1 MWLSLVG
8 SMVKNLPAKQEI
20 QVQSLGWKDSLER
33 EMTTHFSILA
43 REIPMNRAR
52 QATVHG
58 SQKSQTWLSNYT
70 TIRWTYI
77 NLFLVQG
84 SSLLRFLCKQKFMQV
99 DLKSVNKIWYDLFF
113 LNFILFLNFTILYW
127 FCQTSKWIHHRY
139 TCVPHPEPPC
149 LLPPHTIPPGVP
161 VHQPQYDLLQIL
173 IWIVS
178 KRSNKSV
185 IPSSNLVRL
194 NVSMSVV

>member
-1 MWLSLVG
+1 
-8 SMVKNLPAKQEI
+8 MVKSLPAKQEI

-33 EMTTHFSILA
+33 EMTTHFSILV
-43 REIPMNRAR
+43 REIPMNRGAR
-52 QATVHG
+52 QAAVHG

-84 SSLLRFLCKQKFMQV
+84 SSLLRFLCRQKFMQV
-99 DLKSVNKIWYDLFF
+99 DLKSVNKIW
-113 LNFILFLNFTILYW
+113 
-127 FCQTSKWIHHRY
+127 
-139 TCVPHPEPPC
+139 
-149 LLPPHTIPPGVP
+149 
-161 VHQPQYDLLQIL
+161 YDLLQIL

-185 IPSSNLVRL
+185 IPSNNLVRL

>member
-1 MWLSLVG
+1 
-8 SMVKNLPAKQEI
+8 MVKNLPAKQEL

-43 REIPMNRAR
+43 REIPMNRGAR

-70 TIRWTYI
+70 TSRWTYI

-99 DLKSVNKIWYDLFF
+99 DLKSVNKIWYDLFIF
-113 LNFILFLNFTILYW
+113 LKFYFIFKLYN
-127 FCQTSKWIHHRY
+127 I
-139 TCVPHPEPPC
+139 VLVLPNIEMNPPQVYMC
-149 LLPPHTIPPGVP
+149 SPSWTPLPP
-161 VHQPQYDLLQIL
+161 
-173 IWIVS
+173 
-178 KRSNKSV
+178 
-185 IPSSNLVRL
+185 PSPYHPSGSSQCTSPNMIYYRY
-194 NVSMSVV
+194 